1 LAHVQPCDVIVKEF
15 VTGIEARSSAISDD
29 ALSGS
34 KNSALAEERS
44 IGL

>member
-1 LAHVQPCDVIVKEF
+1 LAHVQPCGQIKEV

-34 KNSALAEERS
+34 KNSALPEERY